1 MKVSLQRARR
11 ARRAQLAKVACDGDN
26 AKALGIDFGGTSIKL
41 AVCEAGRV
49 LQRLEAEPTPVDG
62 DVGALV
68 GRLARRVEEAR
79 RGHPDL
85 VAVGCG
91 MPGLVDFERGH
102 VHELSNVVGWR
113 GVPLRALLEEGC
125 GLPVLVENDA
135 AAMCFA
141 EWQHGAGRGYS
152 DLVALTLGTGVGGGL
167 VLGGRP
173 YRGRGFMAG
182 EVGQMS
188 VRQGGVAGHYGN
200 CGALERYVGNRQIAE
215 LGVRLYAAAGEE
227 RGMEDCEP
235 HLLAER
241 AEDGDEVALGVWDE
255 VASRLGVAVAN
266 IVWLLDPE
274 AVVIGGG
281 VARAGR
287 LLFERLE
294 ARVAER
300 ISPVQAGRLAILP
313 AEFGVDAGVV
323 GSAALA
329 VAAVRGE
336 ES

>member
-1 MKVSLQRARR
+1 MKLRAER
-11 ARRAQLAKVACDGDN
+11 AKGVAEPAGAAAGDGVR
-26 AKALGIDFGGTSIKL
+26 ALGSDFGGTSIKL
-41 AVCEAGRV
+41 AVCEGGRV
-49 LQRLEAEPTPVDG
+49 VERLEAEPTPRDG

-68 GRLARRVEEAR
+68 GRLVGRVGEVRQA
-79 RGHPDL
+79 HPGL
-85 VAVGCG
+85 AAVGCG
-91 MPGLVDFERGH
+91 VPGLVDFDRGL
-102 VHELSNVVGWR
+102 VHELSNVEGWR
-113 GVPLRALLEEGC
+113 GVPLRALLEEGS
-125 GLPVLVENDA
+125 GLPVVVENDA
-135 AAMCFA
+135 AAMCYA
-141 EWQHGAGRGYS
+141 EWRHGAGRGFS

-215 LGVRLYAAAGEE
+215 LARGRYAAAGLG

-255 VASRLGVAVAN
+255 VAGWLAVAVAN

-294 ARVAER
+294 GRVAER
-300 ISPVQAGRLAILP
+300 ISPVQAERLAILP

-329 VAAVRGE
+329 AAAAVRGE
-336 ES
+336 GS